1 MDFRSFI
8 NSRFGVNQSDDAE
21 SLKAFSTKSLVEELK
36 KRTGVETTIAEPY
49 ENITV
54 TANGPAIILK
64 VID

>member
-1 MDFRSFI
+1 MNFRNFI
-8 NSRFGVNQSDDAE
+8 NSRFGVKQSEDAE

-36 KRTGVETTIAEPY
+36 ERTGVETTTAEPY

-64 VID
+64 IFD